1 MFARMI
7 LALLLAA
14 FAVPAVANGPCQDA
28 PQPQMAATMAGA
40 MSHGSHHTPRRDD
53 HATVPHVCIGCIP
66 PASLAVAAVEGRALR
81 VAVPRRIFVAA
92 FDPAAG
98 VPPALP
104 PPRRDA

>member
-1 MFARMI
+1 MFARLI

-14 FAVPAVANGPCQDA
+14 FALPAVANGPCRDA
-28 PQPQMAATMAGA
+28 PQPKMMAGMA
-40 MSHGSHHTPRRDD
+40 HGSHHAPRPDD

-66 PASLAVAAVEGRALR
+66 PASLAVASVEGRALR
-81 VAVPRRIFVAA
+81 VAVPRRILAAA